1 MLSSDNLKALA
12 AAICATAETLGQTMS
27 AGAAKLMAEDLAEYP
42 APDIRGALQAC
53 RRELTGKLTL
63 AAILQRVQAADGRPG
78 DDEAWAI
85 ALQASDESE
94 TVVLTAEILFALAA
108 ARPVLAAGDKIG
120 ARMAFK
126 GAYVRAVDES
136 RRNARPATWTPSLGS
151 DPQRR
156 VAAIEEAGRQ
166 GRLPAPRVRE
176 YLSQFALTA
185 TTSDGAAIAGLLT
198 DNGVAPSA
206 TLREKWQQVKASLQ
220 AFKVERALVRQA
232 EIEAHQEDFDRRK
245 SAQLAAVAVKL
256 SGGAV

>member
-1 MLSSDNLKALA
+1 MLSSDDLKALA
-12 AAICATAETLGQTMS
+12 GAICATAETLGLTMS

-42 APDIRGALQAC
+42 ALDIRGALQAC

-85 ALQASDESE
+85 ALQASDESD
-94 TVVLTAEILFALAA
+94 TVVLTEEILFSLGV
-108 ARPVLAAGDKIG
+108 ARSVLAAGDKIG

-126 GAYVRAVDES
+126 GAYLRAVDDA
-136 RRNARPATWTPSLGS
+136 RRNARPAVWSPSLGS

-166 GRLPAPRVRE
+166 GRLPAPQVRE
-176 YLSQFALTA
+176 YLSQFALTE

-198 DNGVAPSA
+198 GNGVLPSA
-206 TLREKWQQVKASLQ
+206 SMREKWLQVKASIQ
-220 AFKVERALVRQA
+220 AYKEERAIIRHA
-232 EIEAHQEDFDRRK
+232 EIEAHREDFERRK
-245 SAQLAAVAVKL
+245 SAQLAAVAKIM
-256 SGGAV
+256 GGAA